1 KNFDWV
7 AAPPLANLTGNPSLS
22 LPLQH
27 SSTGLPIGLMFTA
40 RYLDEACLLR
50 LAGQLE
56 RELPW
61 RQRLPPL
68 LAAV

>member
-1 KNFDWV
+1 M
-7 AAPPLANLTGNPSLS
+7 
-22 LPLQH
+22 QH
-27 SSTGLPIGLMFTA
+27 CSAGLPIGMMFTA

-61 RQRLPPL
+61 GHRRPPL
-68 LAAV
+68 LAR